1 LTDYNTIQK
10 RRNILVGVFVL
21 IATCA
26 LIGLIWVFGDL
37 PIAVSKLR
45 SFQII
50 VQFGSAPGI
59 QKNTPVQL
67 GGYQVGRVIQVM
79 APEILEDKKTGLKYH
94 QTKVIIA
101 IDKKYINIP
110 SNIEIKLMRRGLG
123 SSFVELVI
131 DPSLELVPMDPNRP
145 ETAYLQAGMVLQG
158 STGTVSEFFP
168 EESQNK
174 LSALTDRLIILVDN
188 ANDIL
193 GDKATKQNTKAILSN
208 LAQASEQATRTLK
221 EIEGFSASGKTTLQN
236 ADVQITRMVDA
247 MVEMSDQLGMMLS
260 ELRETIDRA
269 NNGDGTAAKFLNDG
283 RLYENLLDSSQELQ
297 ALLEQLRL
305 FIAES
310 REKGVKIKW

>member
-1 LTDYNTIQK
+1 MTDYNTIQK
-10 RRNILVGVFVL
+10 RRNILVGIFVL
-21 IATCA
+21 IATIA
-26 LIGLIWVFGDL
+26 LIGLIWIFGDL

-50 VQFGSAPGI
+50 AQFASAPGI

-67 GGYQVGRVIQVM
+67 GGYQVGRVIEVM
-79 APEILEDKKTGLKYH
+79 APEILKDKKIGLTYH

-101 IDKKYINIP
+101 LDKKYINIP
-110 SNIEIKLMRRGLG
+110 SNVDIKLMRRGLG
-123 SSFVELVI
+123 SSYVELVV
-131 DPSLELVPMDPNRP
+131 DPSMELVPLDPNRP
-145 ETAYLQAGMVLQG
+145 ETAFLQAGMILQG

-174 LSALTDRLIILVDN
+174 LTALADRLIILVDN
-188 ANDIL
+188 ANDVL
-193 GDKATKQNTKAILSN
+193 GDKDIKQNTKAILSN
-208 LAQASEQATRTLK
+208 LAQASKQATKTLK
-221 EIEGFSASGKTTLQN
+221 EIEMFSASGKTTLQN

-247 MVEMSDQLGMMLS
+247 MAEMSDQLGMTLN
-260 ELRETIDRA
+260 ELRETIERA

-305 FIAES
+305 FVAES
-310 REKGVKIKW
+310 REKGIKIKW

>member
-10 RRNILVGVFVL
+10 RRNILVGIFVL
-21 IATCA
+21 IATVA
-26 LIGLIWVFGDL
+26 LIGLIWIFGDL

-50 VQFGSAPGI
+50 VQFASAPGI

-79 APEILEDKKTGLKYH
+79 APEILKDKKTRLTYH

-101 IDKKYINIP
+101 IDKKYVNIP
-110 SNIEIKLMRRGLG
+110 SNVDIKLMRRGLG
-123 SSFVELVI
+123 SSYVELDV
-131 DPSLELVPMDPNRP
+131 DPSLELVPLDPNHP

-174 LSALTDRLIILVDN
+174 LSALADRLIILVDN

-193 GDKATKQNTKAILSN
+193 GDKANKQNTKAILSN
-208 LAQASEQATRTLK
+208 LAQASEQVTKTLE
-221 EIEGFSASGKTTLQN
+221 EIEKFSASGKTTLQN

-247 MVEMSDQLGMMLS
+247 MAEMSDQLGMTLS
-260 ELRETIDRA
+260 ELRQTIERA

-305 FIAES
+305 FVAES
-310 REKGVKIKW
+310 REKGIKIKW